1 MNNIAIDSPQQ
12 LHSGINLKNLKDI
25 VAKLFSVS
33 TTTKKDVASVLVSE
47 NTLHQKKTAYKG
59 LLKNII
65 DTVHSNTT
73 DIEWI
78 QPHFNYAQGGK
89 WIHFNFDDPI
99 IQDSLMKYD
108 FLKSWDELSTQKIQ
122 EFILAMHKNGLHY
135 AMAKNSLRKFNED
148 DRPYLDVDETWI
160 LLKKAMELRGGD
172 FMDIPSWAHSFN

>member
-73 DIEWI
+73 DIE
-78 QPHFNYAQGGK
+78 
-89 WIHFNFDDPI
+89 
-99 IQDSLMKYD
+99 
-108 FLKSWDELSTQKIQ
+108 
-122 EFILAMHKNGLHY
+122 
-135 AMAKNSLRKFNED
+135 
-148 DRPYLDVDETWI
+148 
-160 LLKKAMELRGGD
+160 
-172 FMDIPSWAHSFN
+172 